1 MTTLRRSRNQPGHG
15 PRHRW
20 VVLAVGVGA
29 QAAFA
34 AMFSGIPVTGVVM
47 RSGYHLSTEALGLVL
62 ACLGLG
68 VAASDIV
75 WGLLTDRFGD
85 RRVLLTGLTSTGAL
99 LAVMAAAVTPS
110 DGAGVALLA
119 LCLAIAGA
127 LGGSVNGASGRAVM
141 TWFGEGERGF
151 AMSIRQ
157 TAIPVGGAV
166 GVALLP
172 WLAASYGFRAAY
184 AVPAAFCLLAAA
196 ATWRWLHDPTP
207 PTAQATGTL
216 ATTPALRT
224 PATVTPATVTPATVT
239 PATVTAVEPVTTT
252 PATRVPAP
260 ALLTAPAPTTP
271 QHSGRRPAS
280 PLRRWDV
287 WRLALA
293 GALLTVPQFA
303 VLSFTAI
310 FLHDVKHEGTTLASL
325 TIVIA
330 QLGGGAARIWT
341 GRRTDRTGTRR
352 THIRAIGA
360 LAGVAM
366 AGAAVLTDAPTPLAV
381 TALAIG
387 GILANSWHG
396 VAYTEIAAMAGADRA
411 GTALG
416 LLGTTLFATGFLTPL
431 LIPLVIAHTSWATV
445 WALAA
450 LASLLAIPLSPGEPK
465 SPRRRHS
472 ATTPRRA
479 EVRAR

>member
-1 MTTLRRSRNQPGHG
+1 MTATQTARQHGRNLLPDQRRSYG

-20 VVLAVGVGA
+20 VVLSVGVGA

-34 AMFSGIPVTGVVM
+34 AMFSGIPVTGVAM

-99 LAVMAAAVTPS
+99 LAVMATAVTPQ
-110 DGAGVALLA
+110 DGAGVALLG
-119 LCLAIAGA
+119 LCLAVAGA

-157 TAIPVGGAV
+157 TAIPAGGAV

-172 WLAASYGFRAAY
+172 WLAGSYGFRAAY
-184 AVPAAFCLLAAA
+184 AVPAVFCLAAAA
-196 ATWRWLHDPTP
+196 ATWRWLHEPTP
-207 PTAQATGTL
+207 PITPPASG
-216 ATTPALRT
+216 TTPAASGT
-224 PATVTPATVTPATVT
+224 TSAASGAMPA
-239 PATVTAVEPVTTT
+239 
-252 PATRVPAP
+252 VPAP
-260 ALLTAPAPTTP
+260 VEGALATP
-271 QHSGRRPAS
+271 GTRS

-310 FLHDVKHEGTTLASL
+310 FLHDVKGEGAVLASL
-325 TIVIA
+325 TVVIA

-341 GRRTDRTGTRR
+341 GRRTDRTGNRR

-360 LAGVAM
+360 LAGLAM
-366 AGAAVLTDAPTPLAV
+366 AGAAVLTGAPTPLTVA
-381 TALAIG
+381 ALAIG
-387 GILANSWHG
+387 GVLANAWHG

-416 LLGTTLFATGFLTPL
+416 LLGTTLFATGFVTPL
-431 LIPLVIAHTSWATV
+431 LIPAVVAHASWATV
-445 WALAA
+445 WALAGA
-450 LASLLAIPLSPGEPK
+450 ASLLAVPLAPG
-465 SPRRRHS
+465 
-472 ATTPRRA
+472 
-479 EVRAR
+479 RARGRRPAFRAR

>member
-1 MTTLRRSRNQPGHG
+1 MTTLASTADRSTAGAGRRSYGA
-15 PRHRW
+15 RHRW

-29 QAAFA
+29 QASFS
-34 AMFSGIPVTGVVM
+34 AMFSGIPVTGITM
-47 RSGYHLSTEALGLVL
+47 RADYHLSTGALGLVL

-85 RRVLLTGLTSTGAL
+85 RRVLLTGLTSTAAL
-99 LAVMAAAVTPS
+99 LAVMAVAVTPG
-110 DGAGVALLA
+110 DGAGVGLLA
-119 LCLAIAGA
+119 ACMAIAGA

-172 WLAASYGFRAAY
+172 WLAQSYGFRAVY
-184 AVPAAFCLLAAA
+184 AVPAAFCLTAAA
-196 ATWRWLHDPTP
+196 ATWRWLHNPFLEKTGPGERNPAATP
-207 PTAQATGTL
+207 STPEAQAA
-216 ATTPALRT
+216 ATTGDAGQ
-224 PATVTPATVTPATVT
+224 
-239 PATVTAVEPVTTT
+239 EP
-252 PATRVPAP
+252 
-260 ALLTAPAPTTP
+260 
-271 QHSGRRPAS
+271 RPAAPHPSAEDHGDAHPTGQPLPAEARRDPRPTGQPLPPKGRS

-287 WRLALA
+287 WRVALA

-310 FLHDVKHEGTTLASL
+310 FLHDVKGEGATLASVTVL
-325 TIVIA
+325 IA

-341 GRRTDRTGTRR
+341 GRRTDRRGNRR
-352 THIRAIGA
+352 TYLRGIGA

-366 AGAAVLTDAPTPLAV
+366 AAAAVLTDAPTPLTVA
-381 TALAIG
+381 ALAVG
-387 GILANSWHG
+387 GLLANSWHG
-396 VAYTEIAAMAGADRA
+396 VAYTEIAAMAGPDRA

-416 LLGTTLFATGFLTPL
+416 LLGTALFAVGFLTPL
-431 LIPLVIAHTSWATV
+431 LIPVVIAQASWAAV
-445 WALAA
+445 WGLAA
-450 LASLLAIPLSPGEPK
+450 AASLLAIPLAPG
-465 SPRRRHS
+465 
-472 ATTPRRA
+472 TI
-479 EVRAR
+479 RAR

>member
-1 MTTLRRSRNQPGHG
+1 MTAAETVPRGGGVRPDRRAYG

-34 AMFSGIPVTGVVM
+34 AMFSGIPVTGVSM
-47 RSGYHLSTEALGLVL
+47 RAGYHLSTEALGLVL

-85 RRVLLTGLTSTGAL
+85 RRVLLTGLSATGAL
-99 LAVMAAAVTPS
+99 LAVMAVAVTPP

-119 LCLAIAGA
+119 LCLALAGA

-141 TWFGEGERGF
+141 TWFAEGERGF

-172 WLAASYGFRAAY
+172 WLAGSYGFRAAY
-184 AVPAAFCLLAAA
+184 AVPAAFCLAAAA
-196 ATWRWLHDPTP
+196 ATWRWLH
-207 PTAQATGTL
+207 
-216 ATTPALRT
+216 
-224 PATVTPATVTPATVT
+224 
-239 PATVTAVEPVTTT
+239 E
-252 PATRVPAP
+252 PAP
-260 ALLTAPAPTTP
+260 PDPGTGPAAPA
-271 QHSGRRPAS
+271 SGARPRGGAAPRPEVADDRS

-310 FLHDVKHEGTTLASL
+310 FLHDVKGEGATLAGI
-325 TIVIA
+325 TVVIA

-341 GRRTDRTGTRR
+341 GRRTDRTGARR
-352 THIRAIGA
+352 THIRAIGVLAA
-360 LAGVAM
+360 LAM
-366 AGAAVLTDAPTPLAV
+366 AGAAALTDAPTPLTV
-381 TALAIG
+381 TALALG
-387 GILANSWHG
+387 GLLANAWHG
-396 VAYTEIAAMAGADRA
+396 VAYTEIAAMAGASRA
-411 GTALG
+411 GAALG
-416 LLGTTLFATGFLTPL
+416 LLGTTLFAMGFLTPL
-431 LIPLVIAHTSWATV
+431 LIPMVIAHTSWAAV
-445 WALAA
+445 WGLAA
-450 LASLLAIPLSPGEPK
+450 AASLLAVPLAPGE
-465 SPRRRHS
+465 
-472 ATTPRRA
+472 A
-479 EVRAR
+479 RARR

>member
-1 MTTLRRSRNQPGHG
+1 MTAAGVRRDRRAYG

-20 VVLAVGVGA
+20 VVLALGVGA

-34 AMFSGIPVTGVVM
+34 AMFSGIPLTGVSM
-47 RSGYHLSTEALGLVL
+47 RAGYHLSTEALGLVL

-68 VAASDIV
+68 VAASDIA

-85 RRVLLTGLTSTGAL
+85 RRVLLTGLTATGAL
-99 LAVMAAAVTPS
+99 LVVMAAAVTPP

-119 LCLAIAGA
+119 LCLTVAGA

-157 TAIPVGGAV
+157 TAIPVGGAA

-172 WLAASYGFRAAY
+172 WLASAYGFRAAY
-184 AVPAAFCLLAAA
+184 AVPAAFCLAAAA
-196 ATWRWLHDPTP
+196 ATWRWLHEP
-207 PTAQATGTL
+207 PP
-216 ATTPALRT
+216 PAGPGPT
-224 PATVTPATVTPATVT
+224 PATGADPCPGLKA
-239 PATVTAVEPVTTT
+239 
-252 PATRVPAP
+252 R
-260 ALLTAPAPTTP
+260 
-271 QHSGRRPAS
+271 S

-310 FLHDVKHEGTTLASL
+310 FLHDVKGEGATLAGL
-325 TIVIA
+325 TVVIA

-360 LAGVAM
+360 LAGLAM
-366 AGAAVLTDAPTPLAV
+366 AGAAVLTDAPTPLTV
-381 TALAIG
+381 TALALG
-387 GILANSWHG
+387 GLLANSWHG
-396 VAYTEIAAMAGADRA
+396 VAYTEIAAMAGASRA

-416 LLGTTLFATGFLTPL
+416 LLGTTLFAMGFLTPL
-431 LIPLVIAHTSWATV
+431 LIPVAIAHTSWAAV
-445 WALAA
+445 WGLAA
-450 LASLLAIPLSPGEPK
+450 AASLLAVPLVPGEARA
-465 SPRRRHS
+465 RRRDHS
-472 ATTPRRA
+472 HAAKVNAAPLT
-479 EVRAR
+479 

>member
-1 MTTLRRSRNQPGHG
+1 MTITQQHGRNLSSDQRRSYG

-20 VVLAVGVGA
+20 VVLSVGVGA
-29 QAAFA
+29 QAAFS
-34 AMFSGIPVTGVVM
+34 AMFSGIPVTGVAM

-62 ACLGLG
+62 ACIGLG

-99 LAVMAAAVTPS
+99 LAVMAAAVTPQ
-110 DGAGVALLA
+110 DGAGVALLG
-119 LCLAIAGA
+119 LCLAVAGA

-166 GVALLP
+166 GVAVLP
-172 WLAASYGFRAAY
+172 WLAGSYGFRAAY
-184 AVPAAFCLLAAA
+184 AVPAAFCLAAAA
-196 ATWRWLHDPTP
+196 ATWRWLHEPTP
-207 PTAQATGTL
+207 PA
-216 ATTPALRT
+216 TPAA
-224 PATVTPATVTPATVT
+224 PG
-239 PATVTAVEPVTTT
+239 TT
-252 PATRVPAP
+252 PAT
-260 ALLTAPAPTTP
+260 
-271 QHSGRRPAS
+271 SGTRS

-310 FLHDVKHEGTTLASL
+310 FLHDVKGEGAFLASL
-325 TIVIA
+325 TVVIA

-341 GRRTDRTGTRR
+341 GRRTDRTGGRR

-360 LAGVAM
+360 LAGLAM
-366 AGAAVLTDAPTPLAV
+366 AGAAVLTGAPTPLTVA
-381 TALAIG
+381 ALAVG
-387 GILANSWHG
+387 GVLANAWHG

-416 LLGTTLFATGFLTPL
+416 LLGTTLFATGFVTPL
-431 LIPLVIAHTSWATV
+431 LVPAVVAHASWATV

-450 LASLLAIPLSPGEPK
+450 AASFLAVPLAPG
-465 SPRRRHS
+465 
-472 ATTPRRA
+472 AA
-479 EVRAR
+479 RARRPTFRAR